1 MSSALF
7 TICIAFE
14 MEPKRVELSLPEKNA
29 IPALHKAG
37 LKGPEIARE
46 TGLPLPTIYGDLKR
60 FKQRVTKGN
69 KERSGRPPLLTL
81 YGYRVRPVSY
91 RTVQRKLY
99 ETKYH
104 KCVVKKSIR
113 IRDYNVKTRL
123 VWCKLNRYKTKR
135 FLEEGD
141 IVMNVR

>member
-1 MSSALF
+1 
-7 TICIAFE
+7 
-14 MEPKRVELSLPEKNA
+14 MEPKRVQLSLPEKNA

-37 LKGPEIARE
+37 LKGPTIARE
-46 TGLPLPTIYGDLKR
+46 TRLLLPAIYGVLER

-69 KERSGRPPLLTL
+69 KDRSGRPPLLTL
-81 YGYRVRPVSY
+81 YGYRARPVSY

-104 KCVVKKSIR
+104 KCVVKKGIR

-123 VWCKLNRYKTKR
+123 VWCKLNRYNIK
-135 FLEEGD
+135 
-141 IVMNVR
+141 